1 MEIEWKILLLNTF
14 IIFPISLII
23 KASLHFTYLKILKDE
38 FVKGYETFE
47 EAYSFKKYNGRIQS
61 LMFPWFIK
69 KVNNLNDLNLS
80 NKLTKLEYKIY
91 LIIVYQW
98 IVIGSIVWLMYYFG

>member
-1 MEIEWKILLLNTF
+1 
-14 IIFPISLII
+14 
-23 KASLHFTYLKILKDE
+23 
-38 FVKGYETFE
+38 
-47 EAYSFKKYNGRIQS
+47 
-61 LMFPWFIK
+61 MFPWFIK